1 MHSRLVLPVLVFAAC
16 SSEGSSTNNEKT
28 SEANGPR
35 LAGVY
40 PDKFQCESVT
50 PVATLNTTLG
60 GTTRV
65 VDNPMTPPKGI
76 MHPCNYQI
84 DIAGQFEYWT
94 WDADCRD
101 GYKQRADALFAQ
113 YAHDSADMVTQY
125 NAAADAGIK
134 PTDAGYVMHAPTGAS
149 DVQVGAKAL
158 DHHGQG
164 LLFIDD
170 DAPCYVRVV
179 GPDAGRRLALAQLIA
194 KNLTFDNAPMTP
206 RRAR

>member
-1 MHSRLVLPVLVFAAC
+1 VLAAC
-16 SSEGSSTNNEKT
+16 SNESSSTNTEKT
-28 SEANGPR
+28 AETGRR

-40 PDKFQCESVT
+40 PEKFQCDSVT
-50 PVATLNTTLG
+50 PIAALQQALG
-60 GTTRV
+60 GTPRV
-65 VDNPMTPPKGI
+65 VDSPMSPTKGV
-76 MHPCNYQI
+76 MHPCNYQL
-84 DIAGQFEYWT
+84 DIAGQFEYWM

-113 YAHDSADMVTQY
+113 YASNSADMVQQY

-134 PTDAGYVMHAPTGAS
+134 PSDAGYVMHAPSGATE
-149 DVQVGAKAL
+149 VQVGAKAL

-164 LLFIDD
+164 LMFVDD

-206 RRAR
+206 RPAR